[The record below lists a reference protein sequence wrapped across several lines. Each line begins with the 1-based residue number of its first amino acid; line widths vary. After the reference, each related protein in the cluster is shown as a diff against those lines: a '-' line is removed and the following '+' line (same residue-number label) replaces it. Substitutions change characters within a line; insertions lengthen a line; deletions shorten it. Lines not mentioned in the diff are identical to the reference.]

1 MILSDVRR
9 DVKKMCIDSDLSFTQ
24 LAEKSG
30 TSKQY
35 VSRLL
40 GNGKGNGKVINSM
53 IVKLVEQLGY
63 DIKIEYV
70 KRGIK

>member
-40 GNGKGNGKVINSM
+40 KNGKVINSM
-53 IVKLVEQLGY
+53 IVKMVEQLGY
-63 DIKIEYV
+63 DMKIEYV